1 MSKVIWKRDKVMYK
15 LDENENP
22 FVNNFFTFYKNNEEL
37 KERFIIRVIDE
48 TQIEIY
54 GNFFDGIKL
63 KANSINYLFNPDDEK
78 NAPAEKK
85 EDEPKEIEL
94 DIDDYTLDNQ
104 FTISSSEEQIM
115 VQNLA
120 NTLRVKFD
128 PDGLRFIDESS
139 MPIKVEQYTNEIYPD
154 FPYKKYKLNV
164 KDKTY
169 INRETNVIY
178 VISILDK
185 KIIIKEEPRYYWS
198 NVKDLREFLKDT
210 DLKFNEKTDE
220 RFKRMIQEKSVYL
233 KRRFGLDRTQI
244 EDIEY
249 FPLYK
254 RLVNLYC
261 MSEFLALKFINGVNA
276 DVGLGASP
284 STSNLK
290 LGNFATGVGGGA
302 NGTVSSSDLI
312 KNLIYEAEKELY
324 EALYKEPG
332 IAHKLKRCE
341 VGCAKSVFFKVQ
353 RSFEDWK

>member
-1 MSKVIWKRDKVMYK
+1 
-15 LDENENP
+15 
-22 FVNNFFTFYKNNEEL
+22 
-37 KERFIIRVIDE
+37 
-48 TQIEIY
+48 
-54 GNFFDGIKL
+54 
-63 KANSINYLFNPDDEK
+63 
-78 NAPAEKK
+78 
-85 EDEPKEIEL
+85 
-94 DIDDYTLDNQ
+94 
-104 FTISSSEEQIM
+104 
-115 VQNLA
+115 
-120 NTLRVKFD
+120 
-128 PDGLRFIDESS
+128 
-139 MPIKVEQYTNEIYPD
+139 
-154 FPYKKYKLNV
+154 
-164 KDKTY
+164 
-169 INRETNVIY
+169 
-178 VISILDK
+178 
-185 KIIIKEEPRYYWS
+185 
-198 NVKDLREFLKDT
+198 
-210 DLKFNEKTDE
+210 
-220 RFKRMIQEKSVYL
+220 MIQEKSVYL
-233 KRRFGLDRTQI
+233 KRRFGLDKTQI

>member
-1 MSKVIWKRDKVMYK
+1 MSKVIWKRDKVIYK

-22 FVNNFFTFYKNNEEL
+22 FVNNFFTFYKNNNLLEN
-37 KERFIIRVIDE
+37 RFIIRVIDE

-54 GNFFDGIKL
+54 GNFFEGITL
-63 KANSINYLFNPDDEK
+63 KAGTVKYNYSTEIEYNF
-78 NAPAEKK
+78 AGEKK
-85 EDEPKEIEL
+85 SKEIEIDL
-94 DIDDYTLDNQ
+94 DDFTLENK
-104 FTISSSEEQIM
+104 FSVSSSEEQIEIT
-115 VQNLA
+115 NLT
-120 NTLRVKFD
+120 NKLNFRLGPNGLRV
-128 PDGLRFIDESS
+128 DEDNSLD
-139 MPIKVEQYTNEIYPD
+139 IKVEQYTNEIYPD
-154 FPYKKYKLNV
+154 FPYKKYKLSL

-178 VISILDK
+178 VIYILGN

-210 DLKFNEKTDE
+210 DLVFNEKTNE
-220 RFKRMIQEKSVYL
+220 RLKRMIQEKSVYL
-233 KRRFGLDRTQI
+233 KRRFGLDRKQI

-276 DVGLGASP
+276 DVGTSGSP

-290 LGNFATGVGGGA
+290 LGNFSTGVGGGS
-302 NGTVSSSDLI
+302 NGTISSSDLI
-312 KNLIYEAEKELY
+312 KNLIYDAEKELY
-324 EALYKEPG
+324 EALFREPSK
-332 IAHKLKRCE
+332 AHKLNRCE
-341 VGCAKSVFFKVQ
+341 VGCAKSIFFKVQ